1 MSAMKITKDSQK
13 GKKNE
18 KFEKTEEE
26 EIDFDTK
33 VDELGK
39 EQAESEK
46 ESKTDDEIL
55 KDDTIDDMSLEEI
68 VREGI

>member
-1 MSAMKITKDSQK
+1 MKITKDSHK
-13 GKKNE
+13 GKKND
-18 KFEKTEEE
+18 KPEKTEEE

-39 EQAESEK
+39 EKTESEK
-46 ESKTDDEIL
+46 ESITGDEIL
-55 KDDTIDDMSLEEI
+55 KDDTIDDVSLEEI